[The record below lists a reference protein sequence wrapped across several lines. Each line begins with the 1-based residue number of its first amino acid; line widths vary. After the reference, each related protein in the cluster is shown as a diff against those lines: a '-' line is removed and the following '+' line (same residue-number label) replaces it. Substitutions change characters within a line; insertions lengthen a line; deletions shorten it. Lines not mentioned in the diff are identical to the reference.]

1 MKSVVND
8 KNSRY
13 VAGGVTEKGGIG
25 IEWWEREE
33 FSLAEDDLLVEVDH
47 SIEYRLDLIAHIY
60 LGNSKLWWLIAQ
72 YNAILDPYG
81 EVTVG
86 KIVRIPSLTRLQNL
100 LSGSLGG
107 VKSQREYFKN
117 QIRPIL

>member
-13 VAGGVTEKGGIG
+13 VAGGTTETGEIG
-25 IEWWEREE
+25 IEWWERTQYN
-33 FSLAEDDLLVEVDH
+33 LAEDDLLVEIDH
-47 SIEYRLDLIAHIY
+47 TIEYRLDLIAHIY
-60 LGNSKLWWLIAQ
+60 LGNSKLWWLLAQ
-72 YNAILDPYG
+72 YNAILDPYH
-81 EVTVG
+81 EVTIG
-86 KIVRIPSLTRLQNL
+86 KIIRIPSLSRLPNL